1 MPMVRQE
8 FKCKELV
15 DLCRKLGKRPRFP
28 VYMSGELMNAPLEEL
43 ELSVRSYNCLRRAG
57 MFTIGDVVKG
67 IDGRNDLLRI
77 RHLGMRSADEIM
89 EAIMEYQYLILPEK
103 MKKRYL
109 ARVAELNRREERL
122 TSEAE

>member
-8 FKCKELV
+8 FKCKELA
-15 DLCRKLGKRPRFP
+15 DLCRKLGMRPRFP

-89 EAIMEYQYLILPEK
+89 NAIMEYQFSILPEGGR
-103 MKKRYL
+103 KKYL
-109 ARVAELNRREERL
+109 DRIAELNCREYVDN
-122 TSEAE
+122 A